1 MPRLFCALLLS
12 LAVAGCSS
20 TPEQPQSSLS
30 SIDDQLDVDVEWRL
44 NLGQQAGTR
53 LNRLRPAVQNDTVFM
68 ASADGRVL
76 ALELA
81 SGAEQWQLTLEQ
93 NIIGGVALAGDQLF
107 VSTMDGMLHSISTAG
122 ELQWSSALASEAV
135 ASVASDAQ
143 RVFVHTI
150 DGRLSAYQRDNGEQ
164 LWTYEH
170 AMPVL
175 SVRGTSSPLVLEQL
189 VVTGFAS
196 GKVVALD
203 KRLGI
208 PRWDV
213 RLAIPDGRSELE
225 RLVDVDGTPVWD
237 NGVIYAASY
246 HGKVAALSPRG
257 EVRWQEDGSSYGHPV
272 LALGSLY
279 LSLDDGTLQAYDI
292 YNGANQWTQTILQ
305 GKALGQVTVFDRY
318 LAVADDEGFLYLL
331 SLVDGEL
338 LARERMRPKPLHK
351 NVPNSP
357 EMTNWRGLRGRDFGL
372 SAPMVAT
379 ERGLLVTSNT
389 GELLLLTVHADQ

>member
-1 MPRLFCALLLS
+1 MRRFVGTLS
-12 LAVAGCSS
+12 LLAMLAGCS
-20 TPEQPQSSLS
+20 TVAEQPFATSAVKQPPS
-30 SIDDQLDVDVEWRL
+30 VDIEWRH
-44 NLGQQAGTR
+44 NLGPGAASR
-53 LNRLRPAVQNDTVFM
+53 LNHLRP
-68 ASADGRVL
+68 
-76 ALELA
+76 
-81 SGAEQWQLTLEQ
+81 
-93 NIIGGVALAGDQLF
+93 ALAGDTLYVASAAGEVSALSLEDGSALWSLALEQPITGGIRVDGDDLF
-107 VSTMDGMLHSISTAG
+107 VATQDGRLHRLSTDG
-122 ELQWSSALASEAV
+122 ELQWSAALASE
-135 ASVASDAQ
+135 SVSAAGVDAE
-143 RVFVHTI
+143 RVYVHTI
-150 DGRLSAYQRDNGEQ
+150 DGRLTAFDRNSGEQ
-164 LWTYEH
+164 RWTYEH

-225 RLVDVDGTPVWD
+225 RLVDIDGTPVWD

-246 HGKVAALSPRG
+246 HGSVAALSPRG
-257 EVRWQEDGSSYGHPV
+257 DVRWKEDGSSYGHPE

-279 LSLDDGTLQAYDI
+279 LSLADGTVQAYDLI
-292 YNGANQWTQTILQ
+292 NGASQWQQTALQ
-305 GKALGQVTVFDRY
+305 GKALGQIVAYDRY
-318 LAVADDEGFLYLL
+318 LAVADGEGYFYLL
-331 SLVDGEL
+331 SQVDGEL
-338 LARERMRPKPLHK
+338 LARERLRPKPLHQ

-357 EMTNWRGLRGRDFGL
+357 EMTNWHNLRGRDFGI

-379 ERGLLVTSNT
+379 DRGLLVTSNS